1 MQAEGSRSSPRFS
14 MPGAWIEGVLLLI
27 MLFSL
32 ALSLR
37 AGKWTDGLEVLG
49 PIILGAFL
57 LGVAMSFS
65 RWNGVVTFL
74 YSLIV
79 GTVWVLV
86 WVSQAPQ
93 IPNGLDASGQITTI
107 GQSLWTWILALF
119 GDEPVRNNLV
129 FILELAFLMWWLGY
143 LSTWSVFR
151 EGRVWRAII
160 PIGLVLL
167 VNLYFGSPDL
177 GVYFAVYVLCAL
189 LLAVRSFLSE
199 REIQWRIDRVRYPT
213 DLQFD
218 FLRDGLILAVVVLA
232 IALLLPNGGGNGV
245 LASTLDPLRAPWQDV
260 QREWGRLFSSL
271 NYRGPGAGD
280 PVYSDTLTLGGAR
293 NLGDTVIMDVRSTAG
308 RYWRAVTF
316 DTFTGRRWMN
326 TSTSVQSVNA
336 ANHVNTPE
344 FEARQEVTQTI
355 TVMAPTGNVLF
366 AASQPLRV
374 SLNADADLNVVEQP
388 PGDALPIAEI
398 SMLHRKGAD
407 LRPGNTYLAVSS
419 MANASIEELQAAGVD
434 YPDWVRQTYLELP
447 SDLSP
452 QVAELAKQATA
463 GALTPFD
470 QAVALEQFLR
480 TFPYNDQIPAPPAGV
495 NAVNYFLFDVKQGY
509 CDYYASSFAMMAR
522 TLGIPARVSAGYA
535 QGEYT
540 TEIDAYRV
548 REYNGHSWPEVFF
561 PGYGWVEFEPTASET
576 EIVRQHQDQDTALAG
591 PTPGPTSD
599 PFLDKAEPFDPEAF
613 GQGDIPESASADGL
627 LGTLSG
633 WWIGLGAML
642 FVVAL
647 VAFFLLRSTPQR
659 QRRVLLDPQFTVKMY
674 GRLVQWAQRFRL
686 PLLSSQTPNEQAA
699 LLIRAVPEGR
709 PAIESI
715 AELYMQ
721 DLYSP
726 TGPDDRTSQDAV
738 SAWGELQPLLRR
750 AWLRSRMQRI
760 GAKRPRFKR
769 RFSTPP
775 TEPSDD

>member
-93 IPNGLDASGQITTI
+93 IPNGLDASGQITAI

-129 FILELAFLMWWLGY
+129 FILELAFLLWWLGY

-232 IALLLPNGGGNGV
+232 IALLLPNAGGNGV

-293 NLGDTVIMDVRSTAG
+293 NLGDTVIMDVRSNGG
-308 RYWRAVTF
+308 RYWRAVAF
-316 DTFTGRRWMN
+316 DTFTGRRWVN

-336 ANHVNTPE
+336 ANHVNTPK

-374 SLNADADLNVVEQP
+374 SLNADADLNVIEQP

-419 MANASIEELQAAGVD
+419 LSDASIEELQAAGVD

-627 LGTLSG
+627 LGDSVGLVDRAWRNALCRSARRLFPAAIHPAATKTGSARPPVHGQDVWTSG
-633 WWIGLGAML
+633 AVGT
-642 FVVAL
+642 
-647 VAFFLLRSTPQR
+647 AFPA
-659 QRRVLLDPQFTVKMY
+659 P
-674 GRLVQWAQRFRL
+674 
-686 PLLSSQTPNEQAA
+686 SS
-699 LLIRAVPEGR
+699 
-709 PAIESI
+709 
-715 AELYMQ
+715 
-721 DLYSP
+721 
-726 TGPDDRTSQDAV
+726 
-738 SAWGELQPLLRR
+738 LQPDT
-750 AWLRSRMQRI
+750 Q
-760 GAKRPRFKR
+760 
-769 RFSTPP
+769 
-775 TEPSDD
+775 

>member
-1 MQAEGSRSSPRFS
+1 MQAEGSQSSPRFS
-14 MPGAWIEGVLLLI
+14 MPGAWVEGILLLI

-57 LGVAMSFS
+57 LGLAMSFS
-65 RWNGVVTFL
+65 RWNGVFPFL
-74 YSLIV
+74 YSLVV

-93 IPNGLDASGQITTI
+93 IPAGLDASERITAI

-129 FILELAFLMWWLGY
+129 FILELAFLLWWLGY

-167 VNLYFGSPDL
+167 VNLYFGPADL

-199 REIQWRIDRVRYPT
+199 REIQWRIERVRYPT

-232 IALLLPNGGGNGV
+232 IALLLPNAGGNGV

-280 PVYSDTLTLGGAR
+280 PVYGDTLTLGGPR
-293 NLGDTVIMDVRSTAG
+293 NLGDTVIMDVRSNAG
-308 RYWRAVTF
+308 RYWRAVAF
-316 DTFTGRRWMN
+316 DTFTGRRWVN

-374 SLNADADLNVVEQP
+374 SLNADADLDVIEQP

-419 MANASIEELQAAGVD
+419 LSKASIEELQGAGVD
-434 YPDWVRQTYLELP
+434 YPDWVRQKYLELP

-452 QVAELAKQATA
+452 QVTELAKQATA
-463 GALTPFD
+463 EALTPFD
-470 QAVALEQFLR
+470 KAVALEQFLR

-522 TLGIPARVSAGYA
+522 ALGIPARVSAGYA

-561 PGYGWVEFEPTASET
+561 PGYGWVEFEPTASEI
-576 EIVRQHQDQDTALAG
+576 EIVREHRQEDTALAG
-591 PTPGPTSD
+591 PTPEPTSD
-599 PFLDKAEPFDPEAF
+599 PFLDKADR
-613 GQGDIPESASADGL
+613 
-627 LGTLSG
+627 
-633 WWIGLGAML
+633 
-642 FVVAL
+642 
-647 VAFFLLRSTPQR
+647 RSTPR
-659 QRRVLLDPQFTVKMY
+659 PSD
-674 GRLVQWAQRFRL
+674 
-686 PLLSSQTPNEQAA
+686 
-699 LLIRAVPEGR
+699 RA
-709 PAIESI
+709 
-715 AELYMQ
+715 
-721 DLYSP
+721 
-726 TGPDDRTSQDAV
+726 T
-738 SAWGELQPLLRR
+738 
-750 AWLRSRMQRI
+750 SRML
-760 GAKRPRFKR
+760 
-769 RFSTPP
+769 P
-775 TEPSDD
+775 TRVDPLAPSRAGGSGLAQCCW

>member
-65 RWNGVVTFL
+65 RWSGAVTFL

-93 IPNGLDASGQITTI
+93 IPNGLGASDQITAI

-129 FILELAFLMWWLGY
+129 FILELAFLLWWMGY

-167 VNLYFGSPDL
+167 VNLYFGPADL

-232 IALLLPNGGGNGV
+232 IALLLPNAGGNGV

-293 NLGDTVIMDVRSTAG
+293 NLGDTVIMDVRSNAG
-308 RYWRAVTF
+308 RYWRAVAF
-316 DTFTGRRWMN
+316 DTFTGRRWVN

-374 SLNADADLNVVEQP
+374 SLNADADLNVIEQP

-419 MANASIEELQAAGVD
+419 LSDASIEELQAAGVD

-463 GALTPFD
+463 EALTPFD
-470 QAVALEQFLR
+470 KAVALEQFLR

-576 EIVRQHQDQDTALAG
+576 EIVRQHREEDTALAG
-591 PTPGPTSD
+591 PTPG
-599 PFLDKAEPFDPEAF
+599 
-613 GQGDIPESASADGL
+613 AD
-627 LGTLSG
+627 
-633 WWIGLGAML
+633 
-642 FVVAL
+642 
-647 VAFFLLRSTPQR
+647 LRS
-659 QRRVLLDPQFTVKMY
+659 
-674 GRLVQWAQRFRL
+674 L
-686 PLLSSQTPNEQAA
+686 P
-699 LLIRAVPEGR
+699 
-709 PAIESI
+709 
-715 AELYMQ
+715 
-721 DLYSP
+721 
-726 TGPDDRTSQDAV
+726 
-738 SAWGELQPLLRR
+738 
-750 AWLRSRMQRI
+750 
-760 GAKRPRFKR
+760 
-769 RFSTPP
+769 
-775 TEPSDD
+775 